1 MKPVQILKCKDK
13 KENFYKKKDMLFDL
27 PCRVLCVGK
36 SQFSGKSSFLL
47 NMLCQDDS
55 RLYKNDFDEIY
66 IFSGS
71 IKSDTKIKNI
81 INVHDIPDEN
91 IHENFDEDMLEAIF
105 DLTEEDYT
113 EALDAGEKPK
123 HVCVILDDVSFDGS
137 LKKKNNGIINKVF
150 CNGRHC
156 NMSIFV
162 CSQQYVHLQ
171 TTQRENAT
179 GVVVWSCSDKQLDL
193 IAEDHNI
200 LENGKRQFKSM
211 FRKVTDKPYS
221 FMVIN
226 YSNPKESRYMN
237 MNFQPIGPCGGVR
250 GEDCPCE
257 TI

>member
-1 MKPVQILKCKDK
+1 
-13 KENFYKKKDMLFDL
+13 MLFDL

-55 RLYKNDFDEIY
+55 RLYKKDFDEIY

-137 LKKKNNGIINKVF
+137 LKKN
-150 CNGRHC
+150 
-156 NMSIFV
+156 
-162 CSQQYVHLQ
+162 
-171 TTQRENAT
+171 
-179 GVVVWSCSDKQLDL
+179 
-193 IAEDHNI
+193 
-200 LENGKRQFKSM
+200 
-211 FRKVTDKPYS
+211 
-221 FMVIN
+221 
-226 YSNPKESRYMN
+226 SNLLYYGN
-237 MNFQPIGPCGGVR
+237 
-250 GEDCPCE
+250 GEDDIEKSKKLYNRKKNLDILIKKENPIE
-257 TI
+257 